1 MSKRRI
7 ILGLVVCLSLTVLTA
22 QILPQTRSSNRIIKP
37 SDIERRRNV
46 TEKERE
52 KELEKTREQAKSEF
66 DKKVADCF
74 RVSWRSIKYN
84 KTMSLYN
91 PAVSSNG
98 SDQKAVEIFT
108 LSCEIEILDPNL
120 TLGTNTEP
128 IITQMV
134 DSKGRDI
141 DISQAQPRSKF
152 MSYEGLRYHTRFRQP
167 PRPPRWQTLIRSALR
182 LPQKP
187 RPRPKLVNELQ
198 PSPMRIDLDFGSFEP
213 DSGEISRVKG
223 YFHALMAE
231 SLEHVE
237 VPFEP
242 NDNWVRLTPDLEI
255 QVREARCTESSYQF
269 NTESSY
275 QFNIETRS
283 QGRPSMRPVS
293 VEDYLPSRILVARQ
307 LIGEDG
313 KPTRHLS
320 GHRRV
325 PASAGGRGSGSG
337 NVGRIERIR
346 YVIAVNPSHHKI
358 PFTLEHIP
366 LPEP

>member
-1 MSKRRI
+1 MTKRRI
-7 ILGLVVCLSLTVLTA
+7 IFVSVVFFSITVLTV
-22 QILPQTRSSNRIIKP
+22 QTLPRTRSSNRTVKP
-37 SDIERRRNV
+37 PDIERRRNM
-46 TEKERE
+46 TDKERE

-66 DKKVADCF
+66 DTKVADCF

-91 PAVSSNG
+91 PAVSSND

-128 IITQMV
+128 IITQLV

-152 MSYEGLRYHTRFRQP
+152 MSYEGLRYRTRFRQP

-187 RPRPKLVNELQ
+187 SPRPKLVNELQ
-198 PSPMRIDLDFGSFEP
+198 PSPMRIDLDFESFEP
-213 DSGEISRVKG
+213 
-223 YFHALMAE
+223 E

-237 VPFEP
+237 VTFEP

-255 QVREARCTESSYQF
+255 QVREARC
-269 NTESSY
+269 TESSY

-358 PFTLEHIP
+358 PFTLEHIH